1 MLFSVG
7 TKVRFKKSQDL
18 GTVTALLD
26 GDMVSVWLEDAE
38 MEIPAFIEDLVRAE
52 DYFDKNP
59 SVKAKIIPG
68 KKPKEIKTPER
79 LPAEQQYLILKSLGI
94 QVAFDPIYKPDGSTE
109 KYEIYLINDTKSDVL
124 IRFSFSLNNRLQF
137 RHDAKLDAISMQHL
151 GELSFDQLN
160 DSPSF
165 DCEIWKITT
174 LGTGSKMAKT
184 MKIKP
189 KQFFKKI
196 RTAPILNKKV
206 HHYRIFEHLN
216 DEDTAEQNEKNEDL
230 KTYTKRNARPSS
242 HFETNFRKITYD
254 VSELSEF
261 VNEIDL
267 HIEKIHNNPKKL
279 DNSQILR
286 IQLDY
291 FENYIEKATRLGVD
305 RVFVIHGVGEGK
317 LKNAI
322 ATRLIQMPNVKSFK
336 NEYHPR
342 YGYGATEVI
351 F

>member
-1 MLFSVG
+1 
-7 TKVRFKKSQDL
+7 
-18 GTVTALLD
+18 
-26 GDMVSVWLEDAE
+26 
-38 MEIPAFIEDLVRAE
+38 
-52 DYFDKNP
+52 
-59 SVKAKIIPG
+59 
-68 KKPKEIKTPER
+68 
-79 LPAEQQYLILKSLGI
+79 
-94 QVAFDPIYKPDGSTE
+94 
-109 KYEIYLINDTKSDVL
+109 
-124 IRFSFSLNNRLQF
+124 
-137 RHDAKLDAISMQHL
+137 
-151 GELSFDQLN
+151 
-160 DSPSF
+160 
-165 DCEIWKITT
+165 
-174 LGTGSKMAKT
+174 MAKT

-242 HFETNFRKITYD
+242 HFESNFRKVTYD

>member
-18 GTVTALLD
+18 GTVSALLD
-26 GDMVSVWLEDAE
+26 GEMVSVWLEDAE

-68 KKPKEIKTPER
+68 KQRKEIKTPER
-79 LPAEQQYLILKSLGI
+79 LPAEQQYLILKSLGV
-94 QVAFDPIYKPDGSTE
+94 QAAFHPIYKADDSTE

-124 IRFSFSLNNRLQF
+124 IRFSFFLNNRLQF
-137 RHDAKLDAISMQHL
+137 KHDAKLEATSMLHL

-174 LGTGSKMAKT
+174 LGTGSRMAKT
-184 MKIKP
+184 IKIKP

-216 DEDTAEQNEKNEDL
+216 EEDTAEQNETKEDL
-230 KTYTKRNARPSS
+230 KTYTKRNLPPSTS
-242 HFETNFRKITYD
+242 FDANLRKITHD

-261 VNEIDL
+261 INEIDL
-267 HIEKIHNNPKKL
+267 HIEKIHRSTKKL

-286 IQLDY
+286 IQLDH
-291 FENYIEKATRLGVD
+291 FERYINKASRLGVD
-305 RVFVIHGVGEGK
+305 RVFIIHGVGEGK

-336 NEYHPR
+336 NEFHPR